1 MMFRP
6 RALNMNDF
14 NVLLNEKPMN
24 GALVDFGTIMFLVG
38 KQIIEKSPNFE
49 NRQENWHVIIWKV
62 EKCFEFLG
70 TGLFSTWAN

>member
-49 NRQENWHVIIWKV
+49 NRQEN
-62 EKCFEFLG
+62 
-70 TGLFSTWAN
+70 